1 MRFAP
6 YYARAQAIFPAELK
20 SKIQVLFPRRG
31 GSKVSLA
38 SPEHGM
44 QFGDVEDSGCSCSS
58 DDSMRD
64 APESKV
70 TCMQLMIFGLA
81 LAADR
86 VAIKMS
92 MPIFLLFYDSN
103 ANHKFSTDGSVR
115 GARESEGC
123 AGMPSADSLQRHP
136 DLL

>member
-1 MRFAP
+1 
-6 YYARAQAIFPAELK
+6 
-20 SKIQVLFPRRG
+20 
-31 GSKVSLA
+31 
-38 SPEHGM
+38 
-44 QFGDVEDSGCSCSS
+44 
-58 DDSMRD
+58 
-64 APESKV
+64 
-70 TCMQLMIFGLA
+70 MIFGLA
-81 LAADR
+81 LAADK

-136 DLL
+136 DLLQAVPYSLQSRPDLLDDPTSILPIPSDSAAPAS

>member
-1 MRFAP
+1 MERSL
-6 YYARAQAIFPAELK
+6 EM
-20 SKIQVLFPRRG
+20 SKIVVAVVHPTTPCVTRLSRRSRASKFSVFLFKG
-31 GSKVSLA
+31 I
-38 SPEHGM
+38 
-44 QFGDVEDSGCSCSS
+44 
-58 DDSMRD
+58 
-64 APESKV
+64 
-70 TCMQLMIFGLA
+70 QLMIFGLA
-81 LAADR
+81 LAADK

>member
-6 YYARAQAIFPAELK
+6 CYARAQAIFPAELK

-115 GARESEGC
+115 GARESEGLVHTN
-123 AGMPSADSLQRHP
+123 AASTMEAFLR
-136 DLL
+136 LA